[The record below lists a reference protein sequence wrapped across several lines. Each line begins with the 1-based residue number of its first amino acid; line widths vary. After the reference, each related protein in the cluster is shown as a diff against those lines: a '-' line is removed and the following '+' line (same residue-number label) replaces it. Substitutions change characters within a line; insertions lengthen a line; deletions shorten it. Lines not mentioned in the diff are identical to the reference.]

1 MLNCVLL
8 EGRLVKQVEIR
19 SVKVSEKEKHVATFS
34 LAITGNDKQTSCF
47 FTCIAWD
54 KLAENV
60 AKFTNKG
67 DLISVRGRLNQR
79 KVQAKDGRNFE
90 KVELILDEIN
100 FLTTKKE
107 KEDSKTKKDD
117 EILEDNTL
125 PF

>member
-19 SVKVSEKEKHVATFS
+19 SVKVGEKEKHVATFS
-34 LAITGNDKQTSCF
+34 LAVTGSNKQSCF
-47 FTCIAWD
+47 FECIAWD
-54 KLAENV
+54 KIAENV
-60 AKFTNKG
+60 TKFTNKG

-79 KVQAKDGRNFE
+79 KVKTKDGKEFE

>member
-8 EGRLVKQVEIR
+8 EGRLIKQVEIR
-19 SVKVSEKEKHVATFS
+19 SVKVGEKEKHVATFS
-34 LAITGNDKQTSCF
+34 LAVTGSNKLSCF
-47 FTCIAWD
+47 FECIAWD

-60 AKFTNKG
+60 TKFTNKG

-79 KVQAKDGRNFE
+79 KVKTKDGKEFE

>member
-1 MLNCVLL
+1 MLNCVIL

-19 SVKVSEKEKHVATFS
+19 NVKVEEKEKHVATFS
-34 LAITGNDKQTSCF
+34 LAVTGSNKQSCF

-79 KVQAKDGRNFE
+79 NAKTKDGKGFE